1 MRPALVFLVCLLFVA
16 VPSALADTFEY
27 SYTGSIG
34 DFTVGFTYIS
44 PTLITTDTSI
54 PAADCTATSTS
65 SFFYDTS
72 CLGVSLVPAND
83 QLITSFEYSLYPG
96 GTPITT
102 QLNDHGASDLFTV
115 GTHNSVDGTLTI
127 TDIPSTDATPEPS
140 SIMLLGTGLL
150 GLAGIARRRFG
161 A

>member
-1 MRPALVFLVCLLFVA
+1 MRPALVFLLCLLFVA
-16 VPSALADTFEY
+16 APSAFADTFGY
-27 SYTGSIG
+27 SYTAIG
-34 DFTVGFTYIS
+34 GTFTVGFTYSS
-44 PTLITTDTSI
+44 PTLITTATSI
-54 PAADCTATSTS
+54 PAADCTASSTS
-65 SFFYDTS
+65 FSNVS

-83 QLITSFEYSLYPG
+83 QIITSFEYSIAPG
-96 GTPITT
+96 SGLTTT
-102 QLNDHGASDLFTV
+102 QFNDHGASDLFTV

-127 TDIPSTDATPEPS
+127 TDIPSTNATPEPS